1 MTEEQIDRIA
11 AILAENILSCTKEVL
26 TSEEAARYMGVKVSY
41 LYKLTMRGEIPHYK
55 PGGKKCYFRR
65 SELERWLTANGVKR
79 PAGGGVLGGL
89 GVLGKMEFSESSE
102 YSERW
107 STRSSRRAR
116 RAPRTL

>member
-41 LYKLTMRGEIPHYK
+41 LYKLTMRGEIPHYT

-65 SELERWLTANGVKR
+65 SELERWLTANGC
-79 PAGGGVLGGL
+79 AG
-89 GVLGKMEFSESSE
+89 
-102 YSERW
+102 
-107 STRSSRRAR
+107 A
-116 RAPRTL
+116 